1 MQLQQLLSETLPATS
16 YGHSRDLGVI
26 SIKGPDSVKLLQG
39 QTTADMKLVNEQA
52 SVFGAVCTPKGR
64 IIANFYILQ
73 KASDAFLMVL
83 KQDVLDTLLA
93 HLKKYAV
100 FFKTELQDVS
110 EQYHVS
116 SLFALTDTLKPQEQY
131 ELAIPTTHQEGCSQ
145 LILNNTYYQETLTV
159 APATEEL
166 PAAEDPGAHKVMGLL
181 AARPL
186 LGKEHLEEILPQ
198 WVNMHRNGGISFT
211 KGCYTGQ
218 EIVARMKYR
227 GKSKKHMA
235 LCVCDGPLKI
245 GADLINEEGKAIGS
259 VFDAAP
265 LASCHVAQLILNV
278 EQSEVG
284 SATVE
289 GYDISLIPLPYE
301 LGQ

>member
-16 YGHSRDLGVI
+16 YGHSQDLGVI
-26 SIKGPDSVKLLQG
+26 SIKGPDSAKLLQG
-39 QTTADMKLVNEQA
+39 QTTADVKLINDQA

-73 KASDAFLMVL
+73 NAADAFLIVV
-83 KQDVLDTLLA
+83 KKDVLGTLLT

-100 FFKTELQDVS
+100 FFKTELFDVS

-116 SLFALTDTLKPQEQY
+116 SLFALTNTLEPQTQY
-131 ELAIPTTHQEGCSQ
+131 ELAIPTSHQDGCSQ

-166 PAAEDPGAHKVMGLL
+166 PTAEDPAAHAVMALL

-186 LGKEHLEEILPQ
+186 LGQAHLEEILPQ
-198 WVNMHRNGGISFT
+198 WINMQRNGGISFT

-227 GKSKKHMA
+227 GKSKKHLA
-235 LCVCDGPLKI
+235 LCVCEGPMKI
-245 GADLINEEGKAIGS
+245 GADVMNEEGKAIGS
-259 VFDAAP
+259 VFD
-265 LASCHVAQLILNV
+265 VAQLANVNVAQLLLNV
-278 EQSEVG
+278 DQSEVSG
-284 SATVE
+284 ATVE
-289 GYDISLIPLPYE
+289 GYDIRLIPLPYE
-301 LGQ
+301 LGN

>member
-26 SIKGPDSVKLLQG
+26 SIQGPDSAKLLQG
-39 QTTADMKLVNEQA
+39 QTTADMKLVNEHA

-73 KASDAFLMVL
+73 KADNAFLMVL
-83 KQDVLDTLLA
+83 KQDVLETLLA

-100 FFKTELQDVS
+100 FFKTELSDVS

-116 SLFALTDTLKPQEQY
+116 SLFALTDTLEPQAQY
-131 ELAIPTTHQEGCSQ
+131 PLAIPTTYQEGCSQ

-159 APATEEL
+159 ALAAEEL
-166 PAAEDPGAHKVMGLL
+166 PAAEDPAAHKVMELL

-198 WVNMHRNGGISFT
+198 WINMHRNGGISFT

-227 GKSKKHMA
+227 GKSKKHLA
-235 LCVCDGPLKI
+235 LCVCEGPLKI
-245 GADLINEEGKAIGS
+245 GAELMSEEGKAIGT
-259 VFDAAP
+259 VFDTAP
-265 LASCHVAQLILNV
+265 IDNRHVAQLILNV

-289 GYDISLIPLPYE
+289 GYEISLIPLPYE
-301 LGQ
+301 LGN

>member
-16 YGHSRDLGVI
+16 YGHSQDLGVI
-26 SIKGPDSVKLLQG
+26 SIQGPDSVKLLQG
-39 QTTADMKLVNEQA
+39 QTTADMKLVSEQA

-73 KASDAFLMVL
+73 KANDSFLMVL

-100 FFKTELQDVS
+100 FFKTDLEDVS
-110 EQYHVS
+110 AQYQVS
-116 SLFALTDTLKPQEQY
+116 SLFALTDTLEPQEHY
-131 ELAIPTTHQEGCSQ
+131 DLAIPTTHQEGCYQ

-159 APATEEL
+159 AHSAEEL
-166 PAAEDPGAHKVMGLL
+166 PTAEDPSAHKVMGLL

-186 LGKEHLEEILPQ
+186 LGQAHLEEILPQ
-198 WVNMHRNGGISFT
+198 WINMQRNGGISFT

-227 GKSKKHMA
+227 GKSKKHLA
-235 LCVCDGPLKI
+235 LCTCEGPIKI
-245 GADLINEEGKAIGS
+245 GSDVLNAEGKAIGS
-259 VFDAAP
+259 VFDCAP
-265 LASCHVAQLILNV
+265 AGPAYVAQLILNV
-278 EQSEVG
+278 EQDEISD
-284 SATVE
+284 ATVE
-289 GYDISLIPLPYE
+289 GSTITLLPLPYE
-301 LGQ
+301 LGS

>member
-16 YGHSRDLGVI
+16 YGHSQDLGVV
-26 SIKGPDSVKLLQG
+26 SVQGPDSVKLLQG
-39 QTTADMKLVNEQA
+39 QTTADLKLVNEQT

-73 KASDAFLMVL
+73 NAADSFLVVV
-83 KQDVLDTLLA
+83 KRDVLETLLA

-100 FFKTELQDVS
+100 FFKTELADVS
-110 EQYHVS
+110 TQYHVS
-116 SLFALTDTLKPQEQY
+116 SLFALTDTLEPQTQY
-131 ELAIPTTHQEGCSQ
+131 ELAIPTSHQDGCSQ
-145 LILNNTYYQETLTV
+145 LVLNNTYYQETLTV
-159 APATEEL
+159 APASEEL
-166 PAAEDPGAHKVMGLL
+166 PNAEDPAAHKVMALL

-198 WVNMHRNGGISFT
+198 WINMQRNGGISFT

-227 GKSKKHMA
+227 GKSKKHLA
-235 LCVCDGPLKI
+235 LATCSGPMKM
-245 GADLINEEGKAIGS
+245 GADVMNEEGKAIGS
-259 VFDAAP
+259 VFDVAP
-265 LASCHVAQLILNV
+265 LADVQVAQLILNV
-278 EQSEVG
+278 DQNDVG

-289 GYDISLIPLPYE
+289 GYDLNLLPLPYE
-301 LGQ
+301 LGN